1 MKNLISFL
9 IKILVINFFIGLSGA
24 NADDVLKIYSERQPM
39 LIEPLLNEFESQT
52 GINVEWIYSKK
63 GLVQKIILEKE
74 QAEKIFNDIANEVSL
89 KRIENAKY
97 FDDHLSKIELILNS
111 KAVVTATK
119 LYEGQPTLLCE
130 ASSLGIPS
138 IFPNTGGINEFFPK
152 GYNLSFEQYDYE
164 GLKTKLMMIRD
175 TNQLT
180 EIGIKNKNFLNLL
193 LDNEKMAS
201 TFNKLY
207 EQY

>member
-1 MKNLISFL
+1 MKIVGNGPSYTKLTKNYKHYSSKIEFL
-9 IKILVINFFIGLSGA
+9 GELPNS
-24 NADDVLKIYSERQPM
+24 
-39 LIEPLLNEFESQT
+39 
-52 GINVEWIYSKK
+52 NV
-63 GLVQKIILEKE
+63 
-74 QAEKIFNDIANEVSL
+74 
-89 KRIENAKY
+89 
-97 FDDHLSKIELILNS
+97 IELILNS